1 MKVRIIKIF
10 VFFLVSAL
18 FISILWRQ
26 THLPYQAVYEPPAEL
41 EFEEAFDEEK
51 MNKESSAEFP
61 TRVEREVS
69 DVFSYNADITVGKDF
84 DRNQF
89 YQCTA
94 VLRKP
99 DPQQWMDFFQVDSES
114 WNISEAEDG
123 NTRDRKIGTQVN
135 CVKGNEETLYIGK
148 NFVLYN
154 VHNMHYTNLSQNFAK
169 NEYVLPA
176 DQTFSKDS
184 DLPFESR
191 EENWKNISRSL
202 SELDLLIDDCI
213 IISEYS
219 LDLESLQKQEEILF
233 QAGLKREDEKNP
245 FWSTA
250 DEGYYYILIQGY
262 QGLPVFCHRT
272 TAGLSEE
279 NELSKS
285 SLNLYY
291 TDAGFRMIDLRYW
304 FDFQK
309 TDQKIT
315 LAPFEKIMETID
327 QKYANVKQE
336 QKLEVTECR
345 LMLYPNDTG
354 KKEMEVI
361 PIWLCTIERGL
372 SRPIYLSIHAVTAEE
387 VYEMEYFTGIW

>member
-1 MKVRIIKIF
+1 MKLKVVKIVII
-10 VFFLVSAL
+10 FLICTVA
-18 FISILWRQ
+18 IGILWRQ
-26 THLPYQAVYEPPAEL
+26 THLPYQAVYEPPAESDFA
-41 EFEEAFDEEK
+41 EVTEEEK
-51 MNKESSAEFP
+51 NNIEISSEFP

-99 DPQQWMDFFQVDSES
+99 DPQKWMDFFQVDSEN
-114 WNISEAEDG
+114 WEISEYEDAE
-123 NTRDRKIGTQVN
+123 TRNGEIGTRIN
-135 CVKGNEETLYIGK
+135 CVKGNEETLYIGE
-148 NFVLYN
+148 NHLLYCVN
-154 VHNMHYTNLSQNFAK
+154 NMHYINLSQNFVN

-213 IISEYS
+213 MISEYS

-262 QGLPVFCHRT
+262 QGLPVFCRRT
-272 TAGLSEE
+272 TASLTEE
-279 NELSKS
+279 DETSKA
-285 SLNLYY
+285 SLNLYC
-291 TDAGFRMIDLRYW
+291 TDAGFRLIDLIYW
-304 FDFQK
+304 YDFQK

-315 LAPFEKIMETID
+315 LMSFDKIMETID

-336 QKLEVTECR
+336 HKMEVTECR
-345 LMLYPNDTG
+345 LMLYPKDVG
-354 KKEMEVI
+354 KEEMEVI
-361 PIWLCTIERGL
+361 PIWLCTIEREF

-387 VYEMEYFTGIW
+387 VYEMEYGL

>member
-18 FISILWRQ
+18 FIGILWHQ

-41 EFEEAFDEEK
+41 DFEEAFDEER

-99 DPQQWMDFFQVDSES
+99 DPQQWMDFFQVDSER

-176 DQTFSKDS
+176 DQTFSKES

-191 EENWKNISRSL
+191 EENWKNVSRSL

-219 LDLESLQKQEEILF
+219 LDLETLQKQEEILF

-387 VYEMEYFTGIW
+387 VYEMEYYT

>member
-1 MKVRIIKIF
+1 MKLKVVKIVII
-10 VFFLVSAL
+10 FLICTVA
-18 FISILWRQ
+18 IGILWRQ
-26 THLPYQAVYEPPAEL
+26 THLPYQAVYEPPAESDFT
-41 EFEEAFDEEK
+41 EVTEEEK
-51 MNKESSAEFP
+51 NNIEILSEFP

-99 DPQQWMDFFQVDSES
+99 DPQKWMDFFQVDSEN
-114 WNISEAEDG
+114 WEISEYEDAE
-123 NTRDRKIGTQVN
+123 TRNGEIGTRIN
-135 CVKGNEETLYIGK
+135 CVKGNEETLYIGE
-148 NFVLYN
+148 NHLLYCVN
-154 VHNMHYTNLSQNFAK
+154 NMHYINLSQNFVN

-262 QGLPVFCHRT
+262 QGLPVFCRRT
-272 TAGLSEE
+272 TASLTEE
-279 NELSKS
+279 DETSKA
-285 SLNLYY
+285 SLNLYC
-291 TDAGFRMIDLRYW
+291 TDAGFRLIDLIYW
-304 FDFQK
+304 YDFQK

-315 LAPFEKIMETID
+315 LTSFDKIMETID

-336 QKLEVTECR
+336 HKMEVTECR
-345 LMLYPNDTG
+345 LMLYPKDVG
-354 KKEMEVI
+354 KEEMEVI
-361 PIWLCTIERGL
+361 PIWLCTIEREF

-387 VYEMEYFTGIW
+387 VYEMEYGL